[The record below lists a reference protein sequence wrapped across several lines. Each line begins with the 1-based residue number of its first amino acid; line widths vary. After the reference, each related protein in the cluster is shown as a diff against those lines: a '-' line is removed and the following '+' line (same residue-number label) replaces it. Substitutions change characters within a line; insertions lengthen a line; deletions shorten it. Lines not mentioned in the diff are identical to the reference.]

1 MTFNQFILLALLGAG
16 SLASCKQNPEGQQVQ
31 SEAAREISATTSG
44 NTFRIDA
51 QASSINWTAA
61 KVGGQHN
68 GALAISGGNIT
79 VQDGAIQGGVIKLD
93 MNAISV
99 LDLQGEQR
107 AKLENH
113 LRTGDFFEAG
123 KYPEGSFEIVSVAP
137 MSGNPEVTHQIT
149 GNLTLKGVSK
159 SITLPANVIVTADMI
174 SAITPSFTI
183 NRLDW
188 GINYR
193 SGVIG
198 TAKDRIISDEIGLVI
213 NLKAN
218 KG

>member
-1 MTFNQFILLALLGAG
+1 MKKLVLFALVTAG
-16 SLASCKQNPEGQQVQ
+16 FLASCKQSPEGQQVQ
-31 SEAAREISATTSG
+31 AEAAQETTANASG
-44 NTFRIDA
+44 NAFQIDP
-51 QASSINWTAA
+51 QASSINWTAS

-68 GALAISGGNIT
+68 GTLAISGGNIT
-79 VQDGAIQGGVIKLD
+79 VQDGNIQGGAINLD

-99 LDLQGEQR
+99 LDLEGEQR

-123 KYPEGSFEIVSVAP
+123 KHPAGTFEIVSVAP
-137 MSGNPEVTHQIT
+137 VSGNPEVTHQIT
-149 GNLTLKGVSK
+149 GNLTLKGIAK
-159 SITLPANVIVTADMI
+159 SVTIPANIVITGEMV

-183 NRLDW
+183 NRTEW

-193 SGVIG
+193 SGILD
-198 TAKDRIISDEIGLVI
+198 TAKDKIISDEIGLVI

-218 KG
+218 RA